1 MSISMPMTFLHVPE
15 LIDQLPATTVA
26 KDAYKKEN
34 RLDRLSRLYREG
46 EDNEG
51 EDAEGGKKKGHHHQT
66 ILDLPLKSIFQ
77 RILATLS
84 GIWTDVSSLEASE
97 YNLRRI
103 IHIFTD
109 GDRLVYL
116 GLFIILFALLMFVSN
131 A

>member
-15 LIDQLPATTVA
+15 LIDQLPSTTVT
-26 KDAYKKEN
+26 KSEAYKKEN
-34 RLDRLSRLYREG
+34 RLDRLNRQANGGGGGGGGTSNG
-46 EDNEG
+46 E
-51 EDAEGGKKKGHHHQT
+51 KQT
-66 ILDLPLKSIFQ
+66 VLDLPLKSIFQ

-84 GIWTDVSSLEASE
+84 GIWTDLSTLETSE
-97 YNLRRI
+97 YSLRRI

-116 GLFIILFALLMFVSN
+116 GLFIILVALLLFVSN

>member
-1 MSISMPMTFLHVPE
+1 MPITFLHVPE
-15 LIDQLPATTVA
+15 IIDQLPGTTVL

-46 EDNEG
+46 GGGGGGNEG
-51 EDAEGGKKKGHHHQT
+51 EQLT
-66 ILDLPLKSIFQ
+66 VLDLPLRSIFQ
-77 RILATLS
+77 RMLATLS
-84 GIWTDVSSLEASE
+84 GIWSDVTHLEGSE
-97 YNLRRI
+97 YSLRRI
-103 IHIFTD
+103 IHILTD

>member
-15 LIDQLPATTVA
+15 LIDQLPSTSVF
-26 KDAYKKEN
+26 KSEPYKKEN
-34 RLDRLSRLYREG
+34 RLDRLSRMHREADG
-46 EDNEG
+46 D
-51 EDAEGGKKKGHHHQT
+51 GGGDGGQQT
-66 ILDLPLKSIFQ
+66 VLDLPLKSIFQ

-84 GIWTDVSSLEASE
+84 GIWTDLSTLETSE
-97 YNLRRI
+97 YSLRRI

-116 GLFIILFALLMFVSN
+116 GLFVILLALLMFISN

>member
-1 MSISMPMTFLHVPE
+1 MSIAMPMTFLHVPE
-15 LIDQLPATTVA
+15 LIDQLPPTTVG
-26 KDAYKKEN
+26 KDDAYKKEN
-34 RLDRLSRLYREG
+34 RLDRLSRLHRE
-46 EDNEG
+46 
-51 EDAEGGKKKGHHHQT
+51 AEGGGGGGDHHAT
-66 ILDLPLKSIFQ
+66 TVLDLPLKSIFQ
-77 RILATLS
+77 RMLATLS
-84 GIWTDVSSLEASE
+84 GIWTDVSNLEASE

>member
-15 LIDQLPATTVA
+15 LIDQLPSTTVA

-34 RLDRLSRLYREG
+34 RLDRLSRVSRETSADG
-46 EDNEG
+46 NNYS
-51 EDAEGGKKKGHHHQT
+51 T
-66 ILDLPLKSIFQ
+66 VLDLPLKSIFQ
-77 RILATLS
+77 RMLATLS
-84 GIWTDVSSLEASE
+84 GIWTDVSNLEASE
-97 YNLRRI
+97 YSLRRI